1 MYYISKILQLIGLM
15 IIGYG
20 FIIFFPHLMHYE
32 VLGFG
37 LVFFSMGWLV
47 QKFGLNNS

>member
-1 MYYISKILQLIGLM
+1 MCKGLQLVGLM
-15 IIGYG
+15 ILGVG
-20 FIIFFPHLMHYE
+20 FIVSFPDLMHYE

-37 LVFFSMGWLV
+37 LVFFFMGWLV